1 MDKQNFYFSPT
12 LVLSILLG
20 IILPL
25 TLGVKDPML
34 TATTFSMVWV
44 LYAIILL
51 IIVFLIRPGL
61 KIKANRKNGVT
72 VVRYELLNPGK
83 KR

>member
-72 VVRYELLNPGK
+72 VVRYELRNPGK
-83 KR
+83 KK

>member
-1 MDKQNFYFSPT
+1 MRKQKVSFRFT
-12 LVLSILLG
+12 LIISILLG

-25 TLGVKDPML
+25 ALGVKDPML
-34 TATTFSMVWV
+34 IATTFSMVWV

-51 IIVFLIRPGL
+51 VTVFLIKPGL
-61 KIKANRKNGVT
+61 KIKASRKDGVT
-72 VVRYELLNPGK
+72 VVRYELLNPEK

>member
-1 MDKQNFYFSPT
+1 MRKQKYHFAHT
-12 LVLSILLG
+12 LVISILLG

-25 TLGVKDPML
+25 ALGVKDPML
-34 TATTFSMVWV
+34 IATTFSMVWA

-51 IIVFLIRPGL
+51 VTVFLIKPGL
-61 KIKANRKNGVT
+61 KIKASRKNGVT
-72 VVRYELLNPGK
+72 VVRYELANPEK